1 MSGQKIKSIGAE
13 RTGIRFPRYGMR
25 GAHSFMCV
33 PFAGMT
39 WSFGRMCRKMRLK
52 TMLENETEISR
63 GKALAFLGVTF
74 GFAVLATGCIGL
86 LVLMLVL

>member
-1 MSGQKIKSIGAE
+1 M
-13 RTGIRFPRYGMR
+13 
-25 GAHSFMCV
+25 
-33 PFAGMT
+33 
-39 WSFGRMCRKMRLK
+39 
-52 TMLENETEISR
+52 ENETEISR